1 MNDFTVLYK
10 VFSMNK
16 VFDITDA
23 SVLDLF
29 GLRFEFDGKVA
40 RYKLIK
46 RDRDYDAVELIIITE
61 EVLRFINSINRRGLQ
76 N

>member
-1 MNDFTVLYK
+1 
-10 VFSMNK
+10 MNK